1 MKWKWA
7 KWAVNKIISSQG
19 SLRSADLAEYTVL
32 SRRQFSRRFIERV
45 GIAPKSFVQ
54 IVKFRHVIE
63 LADSATTLTDLA
75 YEGEYFDQSHF
86 IKDFRKRS
94 GISPRDI
101 FQKGKLDQFN

>member
-1 MKWKWA
+1 M
-7 KWAVNKIISSQG
+7 
-19 SLRSADLAEYTVL
+19 
-32 SRRQFSRRFIERV
+32 

-75 YEGEYFDQSHF
+75 YEGGYFDQSHF

-101 FQKGKLDQFN
+101 FQKGKLDPFN